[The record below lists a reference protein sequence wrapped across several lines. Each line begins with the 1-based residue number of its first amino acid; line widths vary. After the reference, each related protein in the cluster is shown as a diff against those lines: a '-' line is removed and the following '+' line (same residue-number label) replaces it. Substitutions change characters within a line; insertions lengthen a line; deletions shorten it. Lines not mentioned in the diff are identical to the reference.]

1 MTPLTTH
8 LSSLSLHIVSKIIY
22 HIKFNLFAIVLI
34 SILLYYISTRGRK
47 VFLLDYSCYKPEDSL
62 RCSHDAFM
70 ERSTLWNIF
79 SEESL
84 EFQRT
89 ILEKSGLGQ
98 STHIPEAL
106 WTLPPNPCLGLAEK
120 EVELV
125 FFGAVDDLLAKTGV
139 KASNIR
145 ILIVNSSLFSPS
157 PSLCSIII
165 NKYKL
170 KSNVLS
176 YNLGGMG
183 CSAGLIAVDLAK
195 HLLQVHPESLA
206 LVLSTENITLNC
218 YFGDKR
224 SMLVSNCLFRM
235 GASAVLLS
243 NRPSDRYTAKY
254 ELVHTVR
261 THKANDDRG
270 YRCAFQEEDNNGKVG
285 VTLSKDLP
293 VVAGEA
299 LKINL
304 TSLGTVVLPMKEKLL
319 YYANYIGRKIFKMQM
334 KPHVPDFKKAFEHFC
349 IHAGGRGILDTVQK
363 GLHLTEKLLEPSRM
377 TLYRFGNTSSSSL
390 WYELA
395 YLEAKGRIKKGDR
408 VCQIAFGSGFKCN
421 SAAWCAL
428 KTVDPAKEKN
438 PWMED
443 I

>member
-1 MTPLTTH
+1 
-8 LSSLSLHIVSKIIY
+8 
-22 HIKFNLFAIVLI
+22 
-34 SILLYYISTRGRK
+34 
-47 VFLLDYSCYKPEDSL
+47 
-62 RCSHDAFM
+62 M
-70 ERSTLWNIF
+70 EQSTLWNIF

-84 EFQRT
+84 GFQRT

-98 STHIPEAL
+98 STYIPEAL
-106 WTLPPNPCLGLAEK
+106 RTLPPNPSLAFAEK

-125 FFGAVDDLLAKTGV
+125 FFHAMDDLLAKTVV
-139 KASNIR
+139 KAGNIG

-157 PSLCSIII
+157 PSLCSRII

-195 HLLQVHPESLA
+195 HLLQVHRESLA

-243 NRPSDRYTAKY
+243 NRSSDRYSAKY
-254 ELVHTVR
+254 ELIHTVR

-270 YRCAFQEEDNNGKVG
+270 YRCAFQEEDSKGKVG
-285 VTLSKDLP
+285 IALSKDLP
-293 VVAGEA
+293 IVAGEA

-304 TSLGTVVLPMKEKLL
+304 TSLGYVVLPIKEKLL
-319 YYANYIGRKIFKMQM
+319 YYANYIGRNIFKMQM
-334 KPHVPDFKKAFEHFC
+334 KSYAPDFKKAFGHFC

-363 GLHLTEKLLEPSRM
+363 GLHLTDELLEPSRM
-377 TLYRFGNTSSSSL
+377 TLSRFGNTSSSSL

-395 YLEAKGRIKKGDR
+395 YSVLEY
-408 VCQIAFGSGFKCN
+408 
-421 SAAWCAL
+421 
-428 KTVDPAKEKN
+428 
-438 PWMED
+438 
-443 I
+443 